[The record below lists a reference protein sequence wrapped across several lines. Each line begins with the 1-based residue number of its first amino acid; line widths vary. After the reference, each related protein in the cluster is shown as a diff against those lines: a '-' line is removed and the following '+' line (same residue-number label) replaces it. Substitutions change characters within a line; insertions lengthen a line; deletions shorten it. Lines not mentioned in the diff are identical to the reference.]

1 MIECFVPYW
10 LWAMCVQG
18 VPTEREVHTEKFSD
32 PVYRVMLSAV
42 SGQVPQLSGQVEDK
56 SDV

>member
-1 MIECFVPYW
+1 
-10 LWAMCVQG
+10 MCVQG

-42 SGQVPQLSGQVEDK
+42 SGQVPQLSGQVEDQ